1 MVIQTITLP
10 WGKESLS
17 IPLPEGWHLNSILEP
32 SLLPAA
38 PDPAKETLRSL
49 QSPIGSPHLL
59 EMVKPDMKIA
69 LVIDDGSRP
78 TPVAKMLPCVI
89 TELQHGGANLE
100 KITLVTAIAL
110 HRPMSE
116 EELAQRIGA
125 DWLRGA
131 DGGPPLRWENHEC
144 DNLEKLTF
152 LGTTS
157 RGTPVYINKTVAEA
171 DLVISIGCIEPHSIA
186 SFGGGYK
193 NLIPGVAGRA
203 TIAHNHSLNCQ
214 PATFKNVGQP
224 IERNPMRLDM
234 EEGGQML
241 TPPVFIINAV
251 LNSALKVV
259 HVVSGHPIQ
268 AHRDGAR
275 LSASIYGVNLPALA
289 DVVITSSHPMD
300 QDLRQGVKALANNI
314 SAVRKGGV
322 MIVLVRAEE
331 GVGVFGLA
339 NRKLPVGRG
348 ALKLLAPLLL
358 PLVPK
363 LKLKGMGEEDRF
375 FLYFALQAMRH
386 CTILIYA
393 PTLPVEIHEKLP
405 FVTFVDSVEKAIAL
419 ARQRFPKQAE
429 VVVIPHGG
437 STYPILT

>member
-1 MVIQTITLP
+1 MAIQTVTLP

-17 IPLPEGWHLNSILEP
+17 ISLPEGWHLNGTLQP
-32 SLLPAA
+32 SPQPAA

-69 LVIDDGSRP
+69 LVVDDSSRP
-78 TPVAKMLPCVI
+78 TPVAKILPAVI

-110 HRPMSE
+110 HRPMSQK
-116 EELAQRIGA
+116 ELAERIGA
-125 DWLRGA
+125 KWL
-131 DGGPPLRWENHEC
+131 DGQHPLRWENHEC
-144 DNLEKLTF
+144 DNMEKLVL

-214 PATFKNVGQP
+214 PTTYKNVGQP
-224 IERNPMRLDM
+224 IEHNPMRLDM

-241 TPPVFIINAV
+241 KPPVFIVNAV

-259 HVVSGHPIQ
+259 HVVCGDPIQ
-268 AHRDGAR
+268 AHRDGVR
-275 LSASIYGVNLPALA
+275 LSASIYGVNLPTLA

-314 SAVRKGGV
+314 NAVRKGGV

-339 NRKLPVGRG
+339 NRKLPVGRS

-358 PLVPK
+358 PLVSK

-405 FVTFVDSVEKAIAL
+405 FVTFVDSLEKAIDL
-419 ARQRFPKQAE
+419 TKRRFPKQAE
-429 VVVIPHGG
+429 VIVIPHGG
-437 STYPILT
+437 STYPILA